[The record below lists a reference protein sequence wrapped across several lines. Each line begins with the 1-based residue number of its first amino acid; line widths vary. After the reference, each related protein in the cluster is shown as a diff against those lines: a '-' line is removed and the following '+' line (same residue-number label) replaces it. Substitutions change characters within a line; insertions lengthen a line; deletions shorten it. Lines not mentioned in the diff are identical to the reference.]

1 MTMNATP
8 SADAERADQIR
19 LLKDSASA
27 FAAGRLLV
35 SRARRLRGALPEFE
49 PAMFAELAG
58 QGWTGLL
65 VPESLGGFGLGFAEA
80 RVVVEALAAR
90 LAPEP
95 LVPVAVL
102 AAGVLRRCG
111 ESPVRDEL
119 LSALAEG
126 KAIPALAW
134 QNVDGGLDAGAAP
147 FSAQRA
153 GEGWTLSGEARFV
166 RPGSGATHVLLL
178 AQPDGAP
185 GVFVAELG
193 ASGLALSTEPQADG
207 TGLARVRADQLRIA
221 RDHLLRLD
229 LVSLEQALDE
239 ATVMNAVELLALMS
253 RMRAMTLDYIKTR
266 VQFGK
271 PIGSCQVLQHRAVDM
286 LIHEELA
293 QAVVTEAI
301 AALDAPETTATQRA
315 SLASRAKARAAE
327 SLTQISRESIQLH
340 GGIAV
345 TDEYDLSLYVNRAL
359 ALLPWLGNAL
369 AHRRRYVRL
378 NPPMPER
385 ED

>member
-1 MTMNATP
+1 MNASP

-19 LLKDSASA
+19 LLKDSAIA
-27 FAAGRLLV
+27 FAAGRMPL
-35 SRARRLRGALPEFE
+35 SRSRRLRGARPEFE

-80 RVVVEALAAR
+80 RVVVEALAAQ

-111 ESPVRDEL
+111 DSPVRDAL
-119 LSALAEG
+119 LTALAEG
-126 KAIPALAW
+126 KAAPALAW
-134 QNVDGGLDAGAAP
+134 QNVDGGLDAGVAP
-147 FSAQRA
+147 FSARRE

-166 RPGSGATHVLLL
+166 RPGSGATHLLLL
-178 AQPDGAP
+178 AQIDGAP
-185 GVFVAELG
+185 GVFVAEAG
-193 ASGLALSTEPQADG
+193 ASGLKLSTEPLADG
-207 TGLARVRADQLRIA
+207 TGMARVRADQLRIPY
-221 RDHLLRLD
+221 DHLLRLD
-229 LVSLEQALDE
+229 REALERTLDE

-271 PIGSCQVLQHRAVDM
+271 PIGSFQVLQHRAVDM
-286 LIHEELA
+286 LIQEELA
-293 QAVVTEAI
+293 QAVVTEAV
-301 AALDAPETTATQRA
+301 AALDAPETTPQQRA

-345 TDEYDLSLYVNRAL
+345 TDEYDLSLYVNRTL

-378 NPPMPER
+378 NPPTPES

>member
-1 MTMNATP
+1 MNPTP

-27 FAAGRLLV
+27 FAAGRLPLT
-35 SRARRLRGALPEFE
+35 RARKLRAAIPEFD

-65 VPESLGGFGLGFAEA
+65 VPESLGGFGLGFGEA
-80 RVVVEALAAR
+80 RVVVEALAAQ

-95 LVPVAVL
+95 MVPVAVL

-111 ESPVRDEL
+111 ESPVRDAL
-119 LSALAEG
+119 LTALAEG
-126 KAIPALAW
+126 KAVPALAW
-134 QNVDGGLDAGAAP
+134 QNADGGLDAGAAP
-147 FSAQRA
+147 FSAQRS

-166 RPGSGATHVLLL
+166 RPGSGATHLLLL
-178 AQPDGAP
+178 AQIDGAP
-185 GVFVAELG
+185 YLFVTETG
-193 ASGLALSTEPQADG
+193 ASGLRLTTEPQADG
-207 TGLARVRADQLRIA
+207 TGLARVRADQLRVA
-221 RDHLLRLD
+221 GDHGLRLD
-229 LVSLEQALDE
+229 RAALDQALDE

-271 PIGSCQVLQHRAVDM
+271 PIGSFQVLQHRAVDM
-286 LIHEELA
+286 LIQEELA
-293 QAVVTEAI
+293 QAVIGEAV
-301 AALDAPETTATQRA
+301 AALDAAETTPQQRA

-327 SLTQISRESIQLH
+327 SLTLISRESIQLH

-359 ALLPWLGNAL
+359 ALVPWLGNAL

-378 NPPMPER
+378 NPPTPES